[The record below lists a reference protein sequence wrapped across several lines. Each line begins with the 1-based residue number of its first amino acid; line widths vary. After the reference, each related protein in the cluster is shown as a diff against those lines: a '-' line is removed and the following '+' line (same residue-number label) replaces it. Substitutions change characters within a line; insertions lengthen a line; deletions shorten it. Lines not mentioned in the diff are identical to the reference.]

1 MFKNAY
7 PNTAYINLI
16 TDDLPLISQIKWRI
30 YGQNFTKQHF
40 EQFLKEN
47 KEAIKKLGERKIKN
61 LFPPAQRSTINESN
75 FVDEMIDNLK
85 NNYDKIFIKK

>member
-1 MFKNAY
+1 M
-7 PNTAYINLI
+7 
-16 TDDLPLISQIKWRI
+16 
-30 YGQNFTKQHF
+30 
-40 EQFLKEN
+40 KEN